1 MFGVAMLAS
10 LAEGAGVGTARD
22 CARLSL
28 YCRPSPAL
36 TGHPDHRAACHR
48 AQRHQPSHHR
58 DPQPGG
64 APLPMHATLCV
75 HRAPSR
81 QTLPA
86 SLAVHA
92 RRWLMRSL
100 QHQLVFH
107 PGILRPKA
115 SCSVPALRCAGH
127 HAQPPA
133 FSTCCRARAPAMW
146 TCIATLAAVPQS
158 LQRARQSLLQ
168 VGLTAPLAARP
179 DVPTC
184 VLP

>member
-1 MFGVAMLAS
+1 MLAS

-100 QHQLVFH
+100 QQNSFSILGSFDQRRPVWCQRCAVLGTMLNPPPSQLV
-107 PGILRPKA
+107 
-115 SCSVPALRCAGH
+115 AGH
-127 HAQPPA
+127 AHRRCGPVLQPWQR
-133 FSTCCRARAPAMW
+133 SH
-146 TCIATLAAVPQS
+146 S
-158 LQRARQSLLQ
+158 LCNGPGRVCFR
-168 VGLTAPLAARP
+168 
-179 DVPTC
+179 
-184 VLP
+184 